1 MALAAVLVGAVVFG
15 GRWRRQ
21 AAILLAVGVSA
32 TVGYFVVLAPLAAR
46 QRVTM
51 ADTSGRSSIWTVAW
65 RVVEAHP
72 VLGVGND
79 NFILVEDRYVN
90 QPGAILANYIIV
102 TPKVVHDAY
111 LEALAD
117 LGVPG
122 LLTLL
127 AVLAGSVG
135 AGIRAAWMFERLGDR
150 QMELDLALCRA
161 RDHRGAD
168 RRRIR
173 LLGVRQSTCGSC
185 SPSVRRCWRS
195 RVGRPR
201 GSPHV

>member
-1 MALAAVLVGAVVFG
+1 MVGAVVFG

-90 QPGAILANYIIV
+90 QPGAVLAIYIIV
-102 TPKVVHDAY
+102 TPESRAQR
-111 LEALAD
+111 
-117 LGVPG
+117 VPG
-122 LLTLL
+122 
-127 AVLAGSVG
+127 G
-135 AGIRAAWMFERLGDR
+135 AGRSRRAWPADAAGRAGWVGRRRHPGGLDVRAIRRPSDGTP
-150 QMELDLALCRA
+150 LALCSA
-161 RDHRGAD
+161 RHHRGA
-168 RRRIR
+168 
-173 LLGVRQSTCGSC
+173 
-185 SPSVRRCWRS
+185 
-195 RVGRPR
+195 
-201 GSPHV
+201 